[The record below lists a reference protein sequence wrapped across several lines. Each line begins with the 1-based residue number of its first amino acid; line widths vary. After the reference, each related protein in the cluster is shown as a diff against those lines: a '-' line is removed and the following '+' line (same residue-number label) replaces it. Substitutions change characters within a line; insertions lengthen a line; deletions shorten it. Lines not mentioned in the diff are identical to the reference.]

1 MKRRLPR
8 LVTSFKQFGFTM
20 IELLIV
26 MSILGILS
34 VAVLSAINPIEQI
47 NRGKDTG
54 SQSDAEQLLSAIDR
68 YYAFNTTYPWQGT
81 ASGASDNKKAYP
93 FTSIATA
100 LVYTDA
106 AGTPGTT
113 KILDELKSADEIK
126 NAFVSRLEKATNK
139 LYLYYDGTDGDN
151 AYVCFKAQ
159 SNNFKKKAAARCVD
173 VSGTGLPSD
182 LKSAMSSSSSA
193 TLCGT
198 GWTDANSP
206 AGDLYSCLP

>member
-1 MKRRLPR
+1 MKKHLPKLMTGFR
-8 LVTSFKQFGFTM
+8 QFGFTM

-68 YYAFNTTYPWQGT
+68 YYAFNGTYPWQGT
-81 ASGASDNKKAYP
+81 DSGASDNKKAYD
-93 FTSIATA
+93 FTEVAEAYI
-100 LVYTDA
+100 YTDA
-106 AGTPGTT
+106 DGTKSEDT

-126 NAFVSRLEKATNK
+126 NAFVNRLEKATNP
-139 LYLYYDGTDGDN
+139 LYLYYDGVDGDN

-159 SNNFKKKAAARCVD
+159 SKNFKKKVAARCVNPEG
-173 VSGTGLPSD
+173 SGLPSD
-182 LKSAMSSSSSA
+182 LKSAISTTATICGSS
-193 TLCGT
+193 
-198 GWTDANSP
+198 WTDANSP